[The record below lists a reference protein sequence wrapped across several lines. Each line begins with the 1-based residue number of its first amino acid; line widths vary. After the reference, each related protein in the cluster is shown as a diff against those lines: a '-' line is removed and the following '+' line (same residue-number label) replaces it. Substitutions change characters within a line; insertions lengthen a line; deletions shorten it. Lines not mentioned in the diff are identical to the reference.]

1 MRCEEIMKT
10 DVQCVRP
17 NTSVRDCARRMRDR
31 NIGFLPVCDQDNRV
45 LGTITDRDVCCR
57 IVADGLS
64 IDDPVE
70 RYMSSGNLAICKPAD
85 DLNKAHQVLGRNK
98 VSRLLVCD
106 DANRLVGVIS
116 LSDIAQIADQS
127 QASDTLRRVSAREAE
142 PV

>member
-10 DVQCVRP
+10 EVQSVRP

-31 NIGFLPVCDQDNRV
+31 NIGFLPVCDQDNKV

-57 IVADGLS
+57 VVAAGLVA
-64 IDDPVE
+64 DDPVE
-70 RYMSSGNLAICKPAD
+70 RHMSTGNLAICRPKD
-85 DLNKAHQVLGRNK
+85 DLNKAQQVLGHNR

-116 LSDIAQIADQS
+116 LSDIAQLADPS
-127 QASDTLRRVSAREAE
+127 KASDTLRRVSAREAE